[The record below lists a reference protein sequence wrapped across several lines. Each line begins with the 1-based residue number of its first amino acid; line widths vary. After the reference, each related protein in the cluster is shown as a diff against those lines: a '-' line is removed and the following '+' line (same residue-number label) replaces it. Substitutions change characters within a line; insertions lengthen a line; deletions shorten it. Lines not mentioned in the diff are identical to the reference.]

1 MSDGIASLESLNSL
15 DNGPSL
21 PSQSE
26 EVQDLKRQIVY
37 LQQMVSQ
44 YLKRIQFKFLN
55 VIFISM
61 QNEDKDRQI
70 RDLQSQLERSSL
82 SPTKSKLRGKLTNA
96 ATQTE
101 RVIIAIEID

>member
-1 MSDGIASLESLNSL
+1 
-15 DNGPSL
+15 
-21 PSQSE
+21 
-26 EVQDLKRQIVY
+26 
-37 LQQMVSQ
+37 
-44 YLKRIQFKFLN
+44 
-55 VIFISM
+55 M

-101 RVIIAIEID
+101 RVINNHYWNGNSDVTFQ